1 MINARQIAL
10 ELLNRVRASESYIN
24 LLLPKELAKHDIS
37 DADRGLVQE
46 LSYGVLRWQLQYDAI
61 IDHLTPG
68 KTLSPGLRAAIQLG
82 LHQLFRM
89 RVPTHAA
96 INETVDL
103 VKHFEASAAGLSNA
117 VLRNAERAGHD
128 NLLAL
133 LTEGQDDLTRL
144 SIEYSHPKW
153 IISGMKSALEL
164 DGRPSEL
171 SELLAANNLTP
182 VVNLIAITTSAVAEL
197 EALGLERGTASPNG
211 FLCIG
216 NPLEYLSIPGV
227 RVQDQGSQLVALAIS
242 KVADKAGTWLDMCS
256 GPGGKAAVLEHAVSG
271 TGNLVCYEP
280 HVKRAKLVT
289 SALRDPES
297 TPVLVKRGQ
306 DAPESSFAAIL
317 LDAPCAGLGSLRRK
331 PESRWTKTP
340 EQLPSLTKLQAEL
353 IDAAVLALEP
363 GGMLMYATCS
373 PLVIETNAQIGAA
386 LDRHANMSLVDLV
399 SVLQELSP
407 GLELNTTRKTVQLWP
422 HKDGTDAM
430 FMALLKKDEGN

>member
-153 IISGMKSALEL
+153 IISGMKSAL
-164 DGRPSEL
+164 
-171 SELLAANNLTP
+171 
-182 VVNLIAITTSAVAEL
+182 
-197 EALGLERGTASPNG
+197 
-211 FLCIG
+211 
-216 NPLEYLSIPGV
+216 
-227 RVQDQGSQLVALAIS
+227 
-242 KVADKAGTWLDMCS
+242 
-256 GPGGKAAVLEHAVSG
+256 
-271 TGNLVCYEP
+271 
-280 HVKRAKLVT
+280 
-289 SALRDPES
+289 
-297 TPVLVKRGQ
+297 
-306 DAPESSFAAIL
+306 
-317 LDAPCAGLGSLRRK
+317 
-331 PESRWTKTP
+331 
-340 EQLPSLTKLQAEL
+340 
-353 IDAAVLALEP
+353 
-363 GGMLMYATCS
+363 
-373 PLVIETNAQIGAA
+373 
-386 LDRHANMSLVDLV
+386 
-399 SVLQELSP
+399 
-407 GLELNTTRKTVQLWP
+407 
-422 HKDGTDAM
+422 
-430 FMALLKKDEGN
+430 